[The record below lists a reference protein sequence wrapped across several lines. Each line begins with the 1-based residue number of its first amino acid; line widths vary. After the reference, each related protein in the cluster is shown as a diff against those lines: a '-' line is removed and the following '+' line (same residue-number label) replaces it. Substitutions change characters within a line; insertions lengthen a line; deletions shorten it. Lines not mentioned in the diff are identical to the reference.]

1 MPDSRELQYDVV
13 DVFAERPF
21 TGNQL
26 AVVHGTEGLSDA
38 QLLAIAREFSFSETT
53 FPGPADEA
61 SYPVRI
67 FTPGGEIPFAGH
79 PTLGAAWVL
88 RARGLV
94 PAGELT
100 QVCGAGEIGVRFAS
114 DEPEDLVE
122 LTATP
127 RDLAGPLPDQAVAA
141 LLVDLGLS
149 ADDRAGD
156 AWVAGAGLDFVH
168 LPVTPDA
175 IRRARPAR
183 ASIGVLAEAR
193 AQRAVSWGGVSDLA
207 GGLDLTAPLEGVN
220 LFAPAETGGS
230 GPTLTVQAR
239 VFVPG
244 LSVAEDPATGSA
256 AAGLGIALVA
266 MGLLPDGGAYEI
278 SQGVEMGRPSRLFG
292 RVEVAFGV
300 ASRVHVAGQ
309 VFPVARGTIAVPR
322 P

>member
-1 MPDSRELQYDVV
+1 MPDPRELQYDVV

-21 TGNQL
+21 AGNQL
-26 AVVHGTEGLSDA
+26 AVVHDTDGLSDA
-38 QLLAIAREFSFSETT
+38 QLLAIAREFNFSETT

-79 PTLGAAWVL
+79 PTLGTAWVL
-88 RARGLV
+88 RAHGLV

-100 QVCGAGEIGVRFAS
+100 QVCGAGDIGVRFAS

-127 RDLAGPLPDQAVAA
+127 QDLAGPLPDESVAA
-141 LLVDLGLS
+141 LLEDLGL
-149 ADDRAGD
+149 DVEDRAGD
-156 AWVAGAGLDFVH
+156 VWVAGTGLDFVH
-168 LPVTPDA
+168 LPVRTDA
-175 IRRARPAR
+175 VRRARPAR
-183 ASIGVLAEAR
+183 AP
-193 AQRAVSWGGVSDLA
+193 VSDLA
-207 GGLDLTAPLEGVN
+207 RGLDLTAPLEGVN
-220 LFAPAETGGS
+220 LVGIAGSAP
-230 GPTLTVQAR
+230 TVSVHAR

-256 AAGLGIALVA
+256 ATGLGVALVA
-266 MGLLPDGGAYEI
+266 MGVLPEGGSYEI